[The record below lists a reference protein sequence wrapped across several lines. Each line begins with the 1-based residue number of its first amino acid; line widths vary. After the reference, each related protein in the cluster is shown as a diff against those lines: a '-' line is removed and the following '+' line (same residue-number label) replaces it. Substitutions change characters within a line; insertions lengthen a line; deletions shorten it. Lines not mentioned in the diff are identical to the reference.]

1 MLELS
6 IERCGRK
13 DAVGVLRWY
22 MLVRHDVHRPQ
33 SRIFPAE
40 SRHGLQ
46 IRMRLISEPL
56 GYSLNP
62 LVRTGVTGALCSALM
77 PTKYINRSFACSVLR
92 LPVSIKLAIV
102 CFYIDTQDANEE
114 DQVAKPLVPPPLLP

>member
-1 MLELS
+1 MMVYACET
-6 IERCGRK
+6 RCPSTAIADFPG
-13 DAVGVLRWY
+13 GVSTRTADTH
-22 MLVRHDVHRPQ
+22 VTDFRAI
-33 SRIFPAE
+33 RIFFE
-40 SRHGLQ
+40 SA
-46 IRMRLISEPL
+46 
-56 GYSLNP
+56 
-62 LVRTGVTGALCSALM
+62 RTGVTGALCSALM